1 MHTLRILGHKPRMNI
16 RLLMQRSPKL
26 YPYLF
31 PKEYHRMCQSRYIPR
46 QPTGTETHKRKNT
59 PVIAA
64 KPKLSAKSVIRGPAL
79 PWPSHVPVRY
89 SHRRSTLTAS
99 VSKDMPRLTSSVV
112 LSCSFVR
119 SSFVPSIVVLTDH
132 LSGILTPILYVH
144 PELIYSLLRADNISS
159 SPIHGT
165 PSICRT

>member
-46 QPTGTETHKRKNT
+46 QPTGTETYKRKNT

-79 PWPSHVPVRY
+79 PWPNHVPIRD
-89 SHRRSTLTAS
+89 SHRRSTLTYIGIKRHAKDLEERERTTCTKGCRAHTHQHPLVLPKSRCVQHCMAS
-99 VSKDMPRLTSSVV
+99 SRYRMM
-112 LSCSFVR
+112 
-119 SSFVPSIVVLTDH
+119 
-132 LSGILTPILYVH
+132 SGRKSY
-144 PELIYSLLRADNISS
+144 
-159 SPIHGT
+159 
-165 PSICRT
+165 